1 MMKFYIGSSF
11 ANKDLVRHVSDRLEQ
26 KGFSHTYDWT
36 RKDRASSL
44 KDLQHI
50 GQNEKD
56 AITESNVVIII
67 LPGGKGS
74 HVELGIALGLGKR
87 TILYSPKGEVYDL
100 ANTTTFYHL
109 PEVEKYSG
117 SIEGLLEYVL
127 ESGIHSEMNRSD

>member
-11 ANKDLVRHVSDRLEQ
+11 ANKELVRHVSDRLEQ
-26 KGFSHTYDWT
+26 KGYIHTYDWT
-36 RKDRASSL
+36 RNDRASTV
-44 KDLQHI
+44 KDLQYI

-56 AITESNVVIII
+56 AITESDVVVII

-87 TILYSPKGEVYDL
+87 IILYSPNDEVHDL

-109 PEVEKYSG
+109 PEVKKCSG
-117 SIEGLLEYVL
+117 RIEELLEYVL
-127 ESGIHSEMNRSD
+127 ESRIFSLNE

>member
-1 MMKFYIGSSF
+1 MKFYIGSSF
-11 ANKDLVRHVSDRLEQ
+11 ANKDLVRYVSDRLEQ
-26 KGFSHTYDWT
+26 KGFIQTYDWT
-36 RKDRASSL
+36 RNERPATV

-56 AITESNVVIII
+56 AITDSNVVIII

-87 TILYSPKGEVYDL
+87 IILYSPNGEVHDF

-109 PEVEKYSG
+109 PEVEKCSG
-117 SIEGLLEYVL
+117 STEELLEYVL
-127 ESGIHSEMNRSD
+127 ESRIYSPNE